1 VSIQV
6 LPGRW
11 EDLPSETLVSVTLSV
26 DRMDMNGTTA
36 DGNVRDNPEASR
48 YEITREGRT
57 AILVYR
63 REPGAIALVHTFVPP
78 PLRAR
83 GLAKRLVSFAL
94 ADARGRGERVI
105 PECPFVQAYIG
116 KHPEEIRRTE

>member
-1 VSIQV
+1 VSIRA

-36 DGNVRDNPEASR
+36 DGNVRDTPEASR

-57 AILVYR
+57 AILAYR

-83 GLAKRLVSFAL
+83 GLAKRLVAFAL
-94 ADARGRGERVI
+94 ADARGRERVI

-116 KHPEEIRRTE
+116 KHPEEVRRTE